1 MEPLDWPR
9 IVSVLVGC
17 AVLIVATG
25 AMAFSVRKCDLDEPP
40 PSFVGDAMLEGEGD
54 DGTSKKAH
62 CPSLEAWLDQDTS
75 AKSILVGAATG
86 AAFGLIDNT
95 LLWVGMSSLET
106 LFARLPGGTE
116 PNVLAGYGNA
126 FSSIVSAFVSTF
138 IGRWIADVTDVDV
151 DKSPLWAMAVGILLG
166 CIVGIVVPSLLFR
179 RRAAVKAS

>member
-17 AVLIVATG
+17 VVLVVATG
-25 AMAFSVRKCDLDEPP
+25 AMAFGVRKCDVP
-40 PSFVGDAMLEGEGD
+40 PSFVGHAVVSYGERARAPED
-54 DGTSKKAH
+54 EKKPSQ
-62 CPSLEAWLDQDTS
+62 CPDFEQWIDQDTS
-75 AKSILVGAATG
+75 AKSILVGAAAG

-151 DKSPLWAMAVGILLG
+151 DKAPLWSMALGILLG
-166 CIVGIVVPSLLFR
+166 CLLGIVIPSLLFR
-179 RRAAVKAS
+179 RTVKK